1 MFYSY
6 LLHSFILL
14 MNNNVSEVLYYIP
27 TNIKFAYSIKEYE
40 NDDAPNIQLL
50 PLKSVIY
57 EYTS

>member
-1 MFYSY
+1 
-6 LLHSFILL
+6 

-40 NDDAPNIQLL
+40 NDAPNIQLL